1 MMLKTISTALL
12 AVSVV
17 VAPALA
23 ATKGK
28 TAAAPVTKTTTAKAT
43 TAKPSALDA
52 NAKMHNKHNKPH
64 AHYKKMGPT

>member
-1 MMLKTISTALL
+1 MLKTISTALF

-17 VAPALA
+17 AAPAFA
-23 ATKGK
+23 ATKGE

-43 TAKPSALDA
+43 TAKPSTLDA

>member
-1 MMLKTISTALL
+1 MLKTISTALF

-17 VAPALA
+17 AAPALA
-23 ATKGK
+23 ATKGE

-43 TAKPSALDA
+43 TAKPSALNA

-64 AHYKKMGPT
+64 AHYKKMGPS